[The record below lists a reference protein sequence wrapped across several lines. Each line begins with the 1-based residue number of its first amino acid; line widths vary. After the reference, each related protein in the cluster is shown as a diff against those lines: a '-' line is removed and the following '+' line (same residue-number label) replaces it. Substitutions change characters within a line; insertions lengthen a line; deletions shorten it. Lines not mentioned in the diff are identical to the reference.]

1 MPEKSEKTKKRIEH
15 KFDTYL
21 KKVARNAK
29 KDFLKL
35 QSSRYEN
42 EISLDSFPYESE
54 QFSVTDEYFADENL
68 FVVEGLEIPT
78 GSESMTNFVSI
89 LSEKQRNII
98 LLYYV
103 AEFTEEDIA
112 QKLSISRRE
121 VSYQKDLAHYE
132 IFKFICKGEK
142 NEKQ

>member
-142 NEKQ
+142 K

>member
-121 VSYQKDLAHYE
+121 ESYQKDLAHYE

-142 NEKQ
+142 K